1 MEYFKQALA
10 AGEIKYHG
18 VLEVFTDK
26 GKLHDLFSLLYRKEW
41 VVYIKPSFASPKAVL
56 NYLGNYTHRIAIS
69 ENRILSFKD
78 GQVTFSYTDY
88 RNDCKRKVMTLSA
101 VEFIR
106 RFLLHV
112 LPGGF
117 MRIRHF
123 GLFANRDRRENINLC
138 RKLMGE
144 YAVAAKE
151 TIGSW
156 WEQILERTGKN
167 PLICQRCKRG
177 LLKLVLII
185 PPGRRDAMVT

>member
-1 MEYFKQALA
+1 
-10 AGEIKYHG
+10 
-18 VLEVFTDK
+18 
-26 GKLHDLFSLLYRKEW
+26 
-41 VVYIKPSFASPKAVL
+41 
-56 NYLGNYTHRIAIS
+56 
-69 ENRILSFKD
+69 
-78 GQVTFSYTDY
+78 
-88 RNDCKRKVMTLSA
+88 
-101 VEFIR
+101 
-106 RFLLHV
+106 
-112 LPGGF
+112 

-177 LLKLVLII
+177 LLKLVLIM